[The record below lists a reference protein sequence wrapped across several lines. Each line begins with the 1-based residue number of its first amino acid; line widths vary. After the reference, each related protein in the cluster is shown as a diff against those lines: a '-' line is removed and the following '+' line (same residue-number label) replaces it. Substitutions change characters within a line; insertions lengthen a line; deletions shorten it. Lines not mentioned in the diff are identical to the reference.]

1 MIKYAYVIVLLIFLP
16 NICIAEYCEYK
27 ELPPLKEFSSV
38 AEEHNLFEKGL
49 NYCIELEIPD
59 ESSFYSEN
67 IEYCANPFTYEKPFN
82 ELKNYID
89 KAYPNHSSDSYM
101 DRLVSCYKITRTPA
115 YVEEIINI
123 LFKYRLHPTM
133 PYRILANHKQ
143 SKYYNYLKEKL
154 YSYYRIN
161 ITDDYEWVKNS
172 GMTYEHID
180 DKKLQQLKQYSSEIL
195 LMKQLIFALCIDK
208 RNPHISFFNP
218 ATKSLPKVDD
228 KILQAVYKYA
238 DTNSIY
244 FEEYPK
250 NEKHFT
256 NFYIIGYCNDVISSP
271 QVNEYIFS
279 TLDNITK

>member
-1 MIKYAYVIVLLIFLP
+1 
-16 NICIAEYCEYK
+16 
-27 ELPPLKEFSSV
+27 
-38 AEEHNLFEKGL
+38 
-49 NYCIELEIPD
+49 
-59 ESSFYSEN
+59 
-67 IEYCANPFTYEKPFN
+67 
-82 ELKNYID
+82 
-89 KAYPNHSSDSYM
+89 M
-101 DRLVSCYKITRTPA
+101 DRVVNCYKITRTPA

-123 LFKYRLHPTM
+123 IFKYRLHPTM
-133 PYRILANHKQ
+133 PYIILANHKQ

-161 ITDDYEWVKNS
+161 ITDDYEWVKNG

-238 DTNSIY
+238 DINSI
-244 FEEYPK
+244 FFKEYPK
-250 NEKHFT
+250 K
-256 NFYIIGYCNDVISSP
+256 
-271 QVNEYIFS
+271 
-279 TLDNITK
+279 